1 MKNSLK
7 FRNLFF
13 YLYLCAF
20 MGFISCSEDIVKDRL
35 VIEGNIQKRNVI
47 PPVVAN
53 MNSFSE
59 ILSKAVAANPA
70 LRDFLKT
77 EALKT
82 MDNDYDIFYLRSKN
96 EIVTEGKSFRDILLE
111 YAVNE
116 EELTGIEE
124 SLPLLTIYVPELPSG
139 FDAGTW
145 DAKNEIPYVAN
156 PVIKNDSVNFYYDGG
171 IAFSIKRNE
180 IPGCPTLVVKNN
192 ERIWLKDRSAST
204 PTLRSSSG
212 DDDYEFIDEAFDG
225 LKSQPASLRAFLPVK
240 NVSPLLIAAYNEM
253 GTSPAYWQRDHIY
266 YGMTK
271 QTGSTGFGYLNS
283 QMWEKIVSVKFTNA
297 AYKKMADQGSDAFV
311 TAKNALSIVAIQTAH
326 PEYTIGD
333 CLWTEGHFEIKI
345 DIGINNLTGFGATI
359 TKYIDVHPRELFDV
373 EYTKSGGLVPVYTP
387 TGNVTSKTYYPDIAL
402 ITWDL
407 QNNGFGWKFNI
418 SEQDEQTTTT
428 QTATVTSEYAAN
440 FGMTANGLGKIG
452 LNFGTSAKRT
462 QTNTYTLVT
471 SQGSDDLGTLEL
483 AFSDPVI
490 TSTSD
495 RPNILFPP
503 GVYYNLFSI
512 SNTYVEMAV
521 IPMPK
526 Y

>member
-1 MKNSLK
+1 
-7 FRNLFF
+7 
-13 YLYLCAF
+13 

-59 ILSKAVAANPA
+59 ILSKAVVGNPA
-70 LRDFLKT
+70 LRDFLKA

-82 MDNDYDIFYLRSKN
+82 MDNDYDIFYPRSKN
-96 EIVTEGKSFRDILLE
+96 EIVAEGKSFRDILLE

-192 ERIWLKDRSAST
+192 ERIRLKDRSAST

-225 LKSQPASLRAFLPVK
+225 LKSQPASLRSILMTPDQL
-240 NVSPLLIAAYNEM
+240 SPLVIAAYNEM
-253 GTSPAYWQRDHIY
+253 GASPAYWQRDHVY

-271 QTGSTGFGYLNS
+271 QTGSTGFGYLNTQFS
-283 QMWEKIVSVKFTNA
+283 EKIVSIKFSDQ
-297 AYKKMADQGSDAFV
+297 AYWAMSDQPGGAMGDPS
-311 TAKNALSIVAIQTAH
+311 TAGKPVASVLMTLQTTH

-333 CLWTEGHFEIKI
+333 CLWTEGRFEIKI
-345 DIGINNLTGFGATI
+345 DIVKGSGQPLSKLFN
-359 TKYIDVHPRELFDV
+359 VSPQELFDV
-373 EYTKSGGLVPVYTP
+373 QYTKSGGIVTSTYTP
-387 TGNVTSKTYYPDIAL
+387 TGVTGKEYSLNIDL
-402 ITWDL
+402 GTWNLESDGPIW
-407 QNNGFGWKFNI
+407 QFTI
-418 SEQDEQTTTT
+418 SEKDGNET
-428 QTATVTSEYAAN
+428 QTYTGTLTTEFASN
-440 FGMTANGLGKIG
+440 FGVTAGGYQGKIG
-452 LNFGTSAKRT
+452 LNFGVSGKVTHV
-462 QTNTYTLVT
+462 NTYTSTKTL
-471 SQGSDDLGTLEL
+471 GSDELGTLEIH
-483 AFSDPVI
+483 FWDPVI
-490 TSTSD
+490 TSASGSNYT
-495 RPNILFPP
+495 
-503 GVYYNLFSI
+503 LFSK
-512 SNTYVEMAV
+512 NNNYVEMTV
-521 IPMPK
+521 IPAPQW
-526 Y
+526 